1 MPYLIDG
8 HNLIPFMHGIS
19 LDQLDDEIRLID
31 LLEEYFRRIRKKAII
46 FFDRG
51 HPGADAQIRRSFVTA
66 RFTRPPL
73 IADQAI
79 RNQLNQSGGAARNY
93 TVVSSDQEVAS
104 FAQRKGARVISSRE
118 FALTVQQSS
127 KSRGAGKSASED
139 DLDYWLKK
147 FGENS

>member
-31 LLEEYFRRIRKKAII
+31 ILDAYFRRIRKKAVV
-46 FFDRG
+46 FFDQGQPGGNPEIKRG
-51 HPGADAQIRRSFVTA
+51 FVTA

-79 RNQLNQSGGAARNY
+79 RNKLKQSGGAARNF

-104 FAQRKGARVISSRE
+104 FAQHKGARAISSRE
-118 FALTVQQSS
+118 FALTVQQSGR
-127 KSRGAGKSASED
+127 SRSSGKAKPED
-139 DLDYWLKK
+139 DLDYWLKQ

>member
-31 LLEEYFRRIRKKAII
+31 LLEAYFRRIRKKAIV

-51 HPGADAQIRRSFVTA
+51 QPGVDPQITRGFITA

-79 RNQLNQSGGAARNY
+79 CNQLKKLGGAAGNY
-93 TVVSSDQEVAS
+93 TVVSSDLDVVS
-104 FAQRKGARVISSRE
+104 FAQRKGARAISSRE
-118 FALTVQQSS
+118 FAATIQQSS
-127 KSRGAGKSASED
+127 KGPGAGKPTSDD
-139 DLDYWLKK
+139 DLDYWLKQ
-147 FGENS
+147 FGKNS

>member
-8 HNLIPFMHGIS
+8 HNLIPFINGMS
-19 LDQLDDEIRLID
+19 LDQLDDELRLID
-31 LLEEYFRRIRKKAII
+31 LLETYFRKVRKKATI

-51 HPGADAQIRRSFVTA
+51 QPAAEPMVTRGFVTA

-79 RNQLNQSGGAARNY
+79 RDQLRRLGRSAANY
-93 TVVSSDQEVAS
+93 IVVSSDHEVAE
-104 FAQRKGARVISSRE
+104 FARRQGAKAVSSRE
-118 FALTVQQSS
+118 LAAAIN
-127 KSRGAGKSASED
+127 RPGRHEASAKTLPNE
-139 DLDYWLKK
+139 DLDYWLMQ